1 MAAIWRTER
10 PRFPRYISDGR
21 GRDYY
26 IMFNNGGYWEDQFR
40 LLKKKDYEYPKYNNH
55 YSLFHQA
62 APVKFIP
69 SGKGRENY
77 IIQSMGLCHDQRPLA
92 SYNLNEF
99 LRSNTENKY
108 QSRNNFMSRDQ
119 KKYNDRLYSLE
130 KKLIHRLYKVPM
142 KIKKER
148 EKVREIEESQD
159 TNVLP
164 DINGDNNKYKTISTE
179 SNILNLKKN
188 GLSQKSLDYKN
199 KSFGK
204 LTLADNF
211 DSILNQ
217 SHKLE
222 RYEMKNNSRRSN
234 NEENINVYK
243 MGRIGCRIN
252 GLKTLR
258 NYSMDTFDNDKMNTE
273 GNIRDSHLT
282 LGKLNRRL
290 KKNGL
295 TFANLNSLEENKNK
309 ILEN

>member
-1 MAAIWRTER
+1 
-10 PRFPRYISDGR
+10 
-21 GRDYY
+21 
-26 IMFNNGGYWEDQFR
+26 
-40 LLKKKDYEYPKYNNH
+40 
-55 YSLFHQA
+55 
-62 APVKFIP
+62 
-69 SGKGRENY
+69 
-77 IIQSMGLCHDQRPLA
+77 MGLCHDQRPLA

-108 QSRNNFMSRDQ
+108 QSRNNYMSRDQ

-142 KIKKER
+142 KIKKEKER
-148 EKVREIEESQD
+148 ENEESQD
-159 TNVLP
+159 SNVLP

-179 SNILNLKKN
+179 SSILNLKKN
-188 GLSQKSLDYKN
+188 GLSQKSLEYKN

-204 LTLADNF
+204 LTLVDNF

-234 NEENINVYK
+234 NEENINDYK
-243 MGRIGCRIN
+243 RGRIGCRIN
-252 GLKTLR
+252 GLNTLR
-258 NYSMDTFDNDKMNTE
+258 NYSVDAFDNDKMNTE
-273 GNIRDSHLT
+273 GNIRDNHLN
-282 LGKLNRRL
+282 LVQLNRRL

-295 TFANLNSLEENKNK
+295 TFADLNSLDENKKK

>member
-10 PRFPRYISDGR
+10 IRFPRYASDGR

-26 IMFNNGGYWEDQFR
+26 ILFNNAGYWKDQFR

-69 SGKGRENY
+69 SGKGREDY
-77 IIQSMGLCHDQRPLA
+77 IIRSMGLCHDQRPLA

-108 QSRNNFMSRDQ
+108 QSRNNYMSRDQ

-130 KKLIHRLYKVPM
+130 KKLVNRLYKVPM

-148 EKVREIEESQD
+148 ENEESQD
-159 TNVLP
+159 SSVLP
-164 DINGDNNKYKTISTE
+164 DINGDNNKNKTLNTD
-179 SNILNLKKN
+179 SNIINLKKN
-188 GLSQKSLDYKN
+188 GLYQKSLDYKN

-243 MGRIGCRIN
+243 SGRIGCRIN
-252 GLKTLR
+252 GLNNLR
-258 NYSMDTFDNDKMNTE
+258 NYSVDTFDNNKMNTE
-273 GNIRDSHLT
+273 GNIRNNNLR
-282 LGKLNRRL
+282 LVQLNRRL

-295 TFANLNSLEENKNK
+295 TFANLNSFDENKIK